1 VIYLD
6 SSVALAH
13 LLVEDRRPSAS
24 LWADLVLS
32 SRLLEYEVW
41 CRLHARG
48 LAPSHG
54 EAARQLLGR
63 VSFVELFPMVLERA
77 LEPFPE
83 PVRTLDALHLASIEF
98 LRGRRLEIRLAT
110 YDRRMAPSRKRW
122 ASLLSRC
129 SEHGLRSKRSAPF
142 CARSSARPTSL
153 RPAST
158 CSDASEAVPGSGLRP
173 DPCCGSARPISGSS

>member
-24 LWADLVLS
+24 LWADIVIS

-48 LAPSHG
+48 LASSHG
-54 EAARQLLGR
+54 EAARQLSAR
-63 VSFVELFPMVLERA
+63 ISFLELSPLVLERA

-83 PVRTLDALHLASIEF
+83 PVRTLDALHLASIGF
-98 LRGRRLEIRLAT
+98 LCERRLDVRLAT
-110 YDRRMAPSRKRW
+110 YDRRMTAVAQGLGIPLV
-122 ASLLSRC
+122 ALL
-129 SEHGLRSKRSAPF
+129 
-142 CARSSARPTSL
+142 
-153 RPAST
+153 
-158 CSDASEAVPGSGLRP
+158 
-173 DPCCGSARPISGSS
+173 